1 MSIRPPTIV
10 YCQCRYS
17 EVVPAA
23 VKEAVL
29 QHLCDSGRPFE
40 PVADLCDLCAH
51 ADPALARLAA
61 SGPLRIVACFPRA
74 VRWLF
79 AAAGAPLDADTCE
92 VLNMRTLTAAEVIA
106 RMESTNLEPNLAA
119 PRPALS
125 IESSASPSSP
135 VSGPESIAERVAAL
149 RRAPLGPPP
158 WMPWFPVID
167 RDRCTNCHQCLSFCL
182 FGVYGLDEE
191 NRIRVQRPDQCKP
204 LCPACA
210 RVCPEAAI
218 MFPKYKAGPI
228 NGDTVSDA
236 DLQREK
242 VKVDIGALLSADVYQ
257 MLHTRS
263 ERAHSRFGKERD
275 ADQALKERQKYL
287 QALGDLAADVPP
299 ELLHTLPA
307 PEEIARRVADVVAA
321 RKSPSPPPKPS

>member
-1 MSIRPPTIV
+1 MA
-10 YCQCRYS
+10 
-17 EVVPAA
+17 PAA

-40 PVADLCDLCAH
+40 PVADLCELCAH

-106 RMESTNLEPNLAA
+106 RMESMNLEPNLAA
-119 PRPALS
+119 PQPALS
-125 IESSASPSSP
+125 IESGGSPSGP
-135 VSGPESIAERVAAL
+135 VSGPESVAERVAAL
-149 RRAPLGPPP
+149 RRAPLGPPA
-158 WMPWFPVID
+158 WLPWFPVID
-167 RDRCTNCHQCLSFCL
+167 QDRCTNCHQCLSFCL
-182 FGVYGLDEE
+182 FGVFGLDEE
-191 NRIRVQRPDQCKP
+191 NGIRVQKPEQCKP

-228 NGDTVSDA
+228 NGDAVSEG

-242 VKVDIGALLSADVYQ
+242 VKVDIGALLSTDVYEVLR
-257 MLHTRS
+257 MRS
-263 ERAHSRFGKERD
+263 ERVHGRFGKERN
-275 ADQALKERQKYL
+275 ADQALKERQKCL

-299 ELLHTLPA
+299 ELLRTLPT
-307 PEEIARRVADVVAA
+307 PEEIARKVAEIAA
-321 RKSPSPPPKPS
+321 TRKSTPPPPQPS